1 MLILPRPKS
10 KNAEWE
16 DPPADGAQF
25 DYKAIPETFYLD
37 VESSGV
43 MEPDLI
49 VQQGIKVL
57 QQKLAAVVQELTGET
72 DGGGGDDTTNYGPS
86 TPGFST
92 GAHDTLM
99 DGGYTT
105 PYGAAAAAGQSS
117 VWGGGATPYGA
128 TPYGQSA
135 GW

>member
-1 MLILPRPKS
+1 MLICYRPKS
-10 KNAEWE
+10 RNAEWE
-16 DPPADGAQF
+16 DPPVDGAPF
-25 DYKAIPETFYLD
+25 DYKAVPETFYLD

-72 DGGGGDDTTNYGPS
+72 DGAGDEGTNYNPS
-86 TPGFST
+86 TPGFNA
-92 GAHDTLM
+92 GGHDTMM

-105 PYGAAAAAGQSS
+105 PYGGAAAAGQSS
-117 VWGGGATPYGA
+117 VWGGGTTPYGA